1 MNIVK
6 FYCGFFRGII
16 RHVRHARLK
25 HPLFAK
31 RVLWRD
37 DALFNHNEA
46 KWQKKQIERNHS
58 LEAVLLSE
66 VHEFLVEMHKKNYK
80 RAFEEALDIVAVLV
94 RALLGD
100 IGKGGAE

>member
-1 MNIVK
+1 MIK

-16 RHVRHARLK
+16 RHVRHARRK

-31 RVLWRD
+31 RVLWRE

-46 KWQKKQIERNHS
+46 KWQKKQIERNYS

-66 VHEFLVEMHKKNYK
+66 VHEFLVEMHVGNYK
-80 RAFEEALDIVAVLV
+80 RAFEEALDVVAVLV
-94 RALLGD
+94 RALIGD
-100 IGKGGAE
+100 IGR

>member
-16 RHVRHARLK
+16 RHVRHARRK
-25 HPLFAK
+25 HPFFAS

-37 DALFNHNEA
+37 GDLFNVNEA
-46 KWQKKQIERNHS
+46 KWQKERIRDNYS

-66 VHEFLVEMHKKNYK
+66 VHEFLVEMHKKDYK

-100 IGKGGAE
+100 IGR

>member
-16 RHVRHARLK
+16 RHVRHARRK
-25 HPLFAK
+25 HPFFAR

-37 DALFNHNEA
+37 DDLFNVNEA
-46 KWQKKQIERNHS
+46 QWQKKVIKSNYS

-66 VHEFLVEMHKKNYK
+66 VHEFLIEMHKGNYK
-80 RAFEEALDIVAVLV
+80 RAIEEALDIVAVLV
-94 RALLGD
+94 RALSGD
-100 IGKGGAE
+100 ICK

>member
-16 RHVRHARLK
+16 RHVRHARKK
-25 HPLFAK
+25 HPLFAS
-31 RVLWRD
+31 RVLWRKD
-37 DALFNHNEA
+37 DLHNVNEA
-46 KWQKKQIERNHS
+46 QWQKKMIRTNYS

-66 VHEFLVEMHKKNYK
+66 VHEFLVEMHKKDYK

-94 RALLGD
+94 RALIGD
-100 IGKGGAE
+100 IGKW